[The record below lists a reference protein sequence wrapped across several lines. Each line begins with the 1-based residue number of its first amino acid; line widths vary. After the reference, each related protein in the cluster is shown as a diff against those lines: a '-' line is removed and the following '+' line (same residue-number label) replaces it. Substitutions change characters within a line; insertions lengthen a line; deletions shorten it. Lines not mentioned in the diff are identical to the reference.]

1 MASNVSGNAILRAA
15 SDGEI
20 SPDEAGDLHLLGDA
34 GHSLLQL
41 VSIILQYDNL
51 IDDVALNVE
60 RQANVF
66 DLISLAEALSPHL
79 KIIGE
84 RLDEAEQKVAIIHDK
99 AVPPA

>member
-1 MASNVSGNAILRAA
+1 LASNVSGNAILRAA

-79 KIIGE
+79 THQSLIKTTFLLYVRSSG
-84 RLDEAEQKVAIIHDK
+84 AIS
-99 AVPPA
+99 AG